1 MRGLTA
7 ALSLALL
14 VAGGLRA
21 QAPEP
26 MAADPLKLIGPPL
39 GQPVPP
45 AELDA
50 CTKATSALLRCP
62 VCQGLSVNDS
72 PAPLAVK
79 MRSQV
84 RELRGKGYTEEQVLA
99 YFEKSYGQFVR
110 LEPPLA
116 GINWLVWLAPVLGL
130 ALGGFLVL
138 RVLARSAG
146 PAGVA
151 PQQASGAVD
160 PELEAYL
167 ERARALARQEQNSKE
182 GS

>member
-1 MRGLTA
+1 
-7 ALSLALL
+7 
-14 VAGGLRA
+14 
-21 QAPEP
+21 
-26 MAADPLKLIGPPL
+26 
-39 GQPVPP
+39 VPQ

-50 CTKATSALLRCP
+50 CTKATAALLRCP

-84 RELRGKGYTEEQVLA
+84 RELHGKGYTEEQVLA

-110 LEPPLA
+110 LEPPLS

-130 ALGGFLVL
+130 ALGGWLVL
-138 RVLARSAG
+138 RVLSRGAG
-146 PAGVA
+146 PAGAA
-151 PQQASGAVD
+151 PQQAGGQPD

-167 ERARALARQEQNSKE
+167 ERARALARQEENPKG